1 MSLMRRE
8 AAGGDSPGP
17 GLANAGPREP
27 PAHKGGR
34 FRRLIRHCPHLIGLL
49 LLAGALFVVQR
60 EFRHLSFGQVRDGLR
75 AIPPRSLLISAGFTL
90 LSYFILSFY
99 DRMATIHIGQKL
111 AFRRTFFASFCSYV
125 LSHNLGF
132 AALSGA
138 AVRFRLYG
146 NWGLKPAE
154 IAQIIAFCSLTF
166 VLGACGLIGGV
177 LIIEPGS
184 LPVLGQAVPP
194 LLLRLAGI
202 AAWGIVVAYVLLS
215 RQLKQI
221 NLWRLQIELP
231 GPGMAIG
238 QVVVASLDVAATA
251 AIAYALLP
259 STPGLGYP
267 TFLAIY
273 IASYTAGLVAS
284 VPGGLGVFDGAML
297 LGLSAWLPAPRILG
311 MIFVFRIFYYIV
323 PLFLAGILFAGHEL
337 LLRGDA
343 ILAPLGLRG
352 GKARLPRPS
361 LVVRQSE
368 ADFSVTV
375 AVGAVSLC
383 GAMLLA
389 LGVLDPASDLD
400 AIIPPGAGLFEG
412 PSGFAAWLTGLA
424 GDYVPSL
431 IGAALMGLAIGL
443 SNRVTLA
450 WGTTIILLCAAAILT
465 ELRGNMPL
473 VPGILVLSALLIAP
487 FRSSYYRHARILS
500 EPFAP
505 GTAVPLLL
513 LIGCVL
519 ILGRLEPNLR
529 YMDANSWWSVVVSDS
544 ATNRTRASL
553 GCAVLIMLLALWR
566 LISPGRIA
574 TLAWHDEGRARYDAM
589 VDPHAAAPQGELQNN
604 PMLWPSLI
612 PEGVVLGETGRAAI
626 AFTRVDRSYGDLL
639 VALGDPAGAAAE
651 QVSAIWRLRDL
662 ALQEGREPVF
672 WQVGPTLL
680 HLYDDLGLTAWPLH
694 EQQGSGPLHYLCCAA
709 EHRRAVLRKLIQV
722 ARR

>member
-1 MSLMRRE
+1 MLRVRTGICPE
-8 AAGGDSPGP
+8 PDAAGCSAPRSRGRL
-17 GLANAGPREP
+17 LAVRL
-27 PAHKGGR
+27 GR
-34 FRRLIRHCPHLIGLL
+34 QCPHLLGLL
-49 LLAGALFVVQR
+49 LLLGAIFVVQR
-60 EFRHLSFGQVRDGLR
+60 EFRHLSFRQVRDGLH
-75 AIPPRSLLISAGFTL
+75 AIPGRALLASAGCTL

-99 DRMATIHIGQKL
+99 DRLATLHAGCRVG
-111 AFRRTFFASFCSYV
+111 FRRTCFASFCSYV

-146 NWGLKPAE
+146 NWGVPPTQ

-166 VLGACGLIGGV
+166 VFGACGLIGGV
-177 LIIEPGS
+177 LLIEPA
-184 LPVLGQAVPP
+184 AVPFLGHALP
-194 LLLRLAGI
+194 TALLRLAGL
-202 AAWGIVVAYVLLS
+202 AAWGVVIGYVLLS
-215 RQLKQI
+215 SRCRHL
-221 NLWRLQIELP
+221 RLGPLHVELP
-231 GPGMAIG
+231 RPGMAVA

-251 AIAYALLP
+251 AIAYTLLP
-259 STPGLGYP
+259 SAPGLGYA

-273 IASYTAGLVAS
+273 IASYTAGLLAS

-311 MIFVFRIFYYIV
+311 MIFVFRIFYYIL

-343 ILAPLGLRG
+343 IVAMLRRRPAG
-352 GKARLPRPS
+352 AARLPRPS
-361 LVVRQSE
+361 LVIRQSE
-368 ADFSVTV
+368 ADFSVGV

-400 AIIPPGAGLFEG
+400 VVLPPGASLFDR
-412 PSGFAAWLTGLA
+412 PSGVTAWITAFA

-443 SNRVTLA
+443 ANRVTLA
-450 WGTTIILLCAAAILT
+450 WGGTIALLCAAAVLT
-465 ELRGNMPL
+465 ALRGTMPL
-473 VPGILVLSALLIAP
+473 VPGILLLSALLIAP

-505 GTAVPLLL
+505 GTALPLLL

-529 YMDANSWWSVVVSDS
+529 FIDANSWWSVVLAHD

-553 GCAVLIMLLALWR
+553 ACAVLIMLAALWR
-566 LISPGRIA
+566 LFSPGRIA
-574 TLAWHDEGRARYDAM
+574 TLPWEGEGRARYGAM
-589 VDPHAAAPQGELQNN
+589 IDPQACAPRGLLQNRPGAAPQ
-604 PMLWPSLI
+604 
-612 PEGVVLGETGRAAI
+612 GVVLGETGRAAI
-626 AFTRVDRSYGDLL
+626 AFTRLAAPHGALL
-639 VALGDPAGAAAE
+639 VALGDPVGAAAE

-662 ALQEGREPVF
+662 ALQEGRDPVF
-672 WQVGPTLL
+672 WQVGAALL
-680 HLYDDLGLTAWPLH
+680 HLYDDLGLTAWPID
-694 EQQGSGPLHYLCCAA
+694 ETAGGTSRYLCCAV
-709 EHRRAVLRKLIQV
+709 ERGPETLRRLRRV
-722 ARR
+722 APA

>member
-1 MSLMRRE
+1 MKTPPRR
-8 AAGGDSPGP
+8 
-17 GLANAGPREP
+17 GL
-27 PAHKGGR
+27 
-34 FRRLIRHCPHLIGLL
+34 RRLVRLPHLLGLL
-49 LLAGALFVVQR
+49 LLVGAVFVVQR
-60 EFRHLSFGQVRDGLR
+60 EFRHLSFGQVREGLS
-75 AIPPRSLLISAGFTL
+75 AIPPRALLTSAGFTL

-99 DRMATIHIGQKL
+99 DRMATIHAGHKL
-111 AFRRTFFASFCSYV
+111 PFRRTFFASFCSYV

-132 AALSGA
+132 SALSGA

-166 VLGACGLIGGV
+166 VLGACALIGGV

-184 LPVLGQAVPP
+184 IPILGRAVYP
-194 LLLRLAGI
+194 LLLRLLGI
-202 AAWGIVVAYVLLS
+202 IAWGIVIAYVLLS
-215 RQLKQI
+215 KRLKQI
-221 NLWRLQIELP
+221 NLGPLHIELP
-231 GPGMAIG
+231 GPRMAIG
-238 QVVVASLDVAATA
+238 QVLVASLDVSATA
-251 AIAYALLP
+251 AIAYSLLP

-267 TFLAIY
+267 AFLAIY
-273 IASYTAGLVAS
+273 IASYTTGLVAS

-323 PLFLAGILFAGHEL
+323 PLFLAGILFSGHEL
-337 LLRGDA
+337 LLRSDVL
-343 ILAPLGLRG
+343 LAPLR
-352 GKARLPRPS
+352 ARAGPARVPRPS

-383 GAMLLA
+383 GAMLLG

-400 AIIPPGAGLFEG
+400 AIIPPAPGLFEG

-450 WGTTIILLCAAAILT
+450 WGTTIILLCLAAVLT
-465 ELRGNMPL
+465 ALRGNVPL

-500 EPFAP
+500 EPLAP
-505 GTAVPLLL
+505 GTALPLLL
-513 LIGCVL
+513 LVGCVL

-529 YMDANSWWSVVVSDS
+529 FMDANSWWSVVFSEG

-553 GCAVLIMLLALWR
+553 ACAVLIMLVALWR

-574 TLAWHDEGRARYDAM
+574 TLPWPGEGQERYIASAERPDGGLRDEPGLK
-589 VDPHAAAPQGELQNN
+589 PAA
-604 PMLWPSLI
+604 
-612 PEGVVLGETGRAAI
+612 VVFSETGRAAI
-626 AFTRVDRSYGDLL
+626 AFTRVDLPHGGLL
-639 VALGDPAGAAAE
+639 VALGDPVGTPAE

-662 ALQEGREPVF
+662 ALQEGRDPVF
-672 WQVGPTLL
+672 WQVGPALL
-680 HLYDDLGLTAWPLH
+680 HLYDDLGLTAWPMQD
-694 EQQGSGPLHYLCCAA
+694 EPGGGPTSYLCCAA
-709 EHRRAVLRKLIQV
+709 EHGRVVLRKLTQ
-722 ARR
+722 AAAAA